1 MTKKNPRR
9 FYVYAYLRSKDSE
22 HGKRLTPYYIG
33 KGARDRATSKRRTV
47 PKPSDPS
54 FIVYIQEGMTEQE
67 AFNLEKYCIALYG
80 RIDKGTGILRNLSD
94 GGDGPSGTIYS
105 EERRKKIA
113 ESSRGRTHPPEV
125 RRKIGE
131 AQMGSKN
138 HAWGKEMPK
147 ETRDKISKANKGL
160 RRSDES
166 RRNIAKG
173 KCKYK
178 CVLVSPA
185 GDVHHVDNLYQF
197 CLEHK
202 LHRVLMLQLL
212 RGERDHY
219 KAWTVESVEV
229 LR

>member
-1 MTKKNPRR
+1 MTKKDPRR
-9 FYVYAYLRSKDSE
+9 FYVYAYLRSNDSE

-33 KGARDRATSKRRTV
+33 KGARDRATSKQRTV

-54 FIVYIQEGMTEQE
+54 FIVYIQEGMTEQD
-67 AFNLEKYCIALYG
+67 AFRLEQYCIALYG

-94 GGDGPSGTIYS
+94 GGDGPSGTIVS
-105 EERRKKIA
+105 EARRQQIA

-125 RRKIGE
+125 RRKIGD

-138 HAWGKEMPK
+138 HMWGKAVSQ
-147 ETRDKISKANKGL
+147 ETREKISAANKGL
-160 RRSDES
+160 RRSEKS
-166 RRNIAKG
+166 RQNIAKG

-178 CVLVSPA
+178 CVLVSPT
-185 GDVHHVDNLYQF
+185 GQVHQVDNFYQF

-202 LHRVLMLQLL
+202 LHRTLMLQLL

-219 KAWTVESVEV
+219 KAWTVESVEI

>member
-1 MTKKNPRR
+1 MTKKDPNR

-22 HGKRLTPYYIG
+22 HGKRLTPYYVG
-33 KGARDRATSKRRTV
+33 KGARDRATSKCRTV

-105 EERRKKIA
+105 EERRKKLA
-113 ESSRGRTHPPEV
+113 EWSRGRTHPPEV

-178 CVLVSPA
+178 CVFVSPT
-185 GDVHHVDNLYQF
+185 GQIHHVDNLHQF
-197 CLEHK
+197 CLEYK
-202 LHRVLMLQLL
+202 LHRTLILQLI
-212 RGERDHY
+212 RGEREHY
-219 KAWTVESVEV
+219 KAWTVESVEI

>member
-1 MTKKNPRR
+1 MTKKDPNR

-22 HGKRLTPYYIG
+22 HGKRLTPYYVG
-33 KGARDRATSKRRTV
+33 KGARDRATSKCRTV
-47 PKPSDPS
+47 HKPSDPS

-105 EERRKKIA
+105 EERRKKLA
-113 ESSRGRTHPPEV
+113 EWSRGRTHPPEV

-131 AQMGSKN
+131 AQMGPKN

-178 CVLVSPA
+178 CVFVSPT
-185 GDVHHVDNLYQF
+185 GQIHHVDNLHQF
-197 CLEHK
+197 CLEYK
-202 LHRVLMLQLL
+202 LHRTLILQLI
-212 RGERDHY
+212 RGEREHY
-219 KAWTVESVEV
+219 KAWTVESVEI

>member
-1 MTKKNPRR
+1 MTKKDPNR
-9 FYVYAYLRSKDSE
+9 FYVYAYLRFKDSE
-22 HGKRLTPYYIG
+22 HGKRLTPYYVG
-33 KGARDRATSKRRTV
+33 KGARDRATSKCRTV

-105 EERRKKIA
+105 EERRKKLA
-113 ESSRGRTHPPEV
+113 EWSRGRTHPPEV

-178 CVLVSPA
+178 CVFVSPT
-185 GDVHHVDNLYQF
+185 GQIHHVDNLHQF
-197 CLEHK
+197 CLEYK
-202 LHRVLMLQLL
+202 LHRTLILQLI
-212 RGERDHY
+212 RGEREHY
-219 KAWTVESVEV
+219 KAWTVESVEI

>member
-1 MTKKNPRR
+1 MSKKNPNR

-33 KGARDRATSKRRTV
+33 KGARDRATSKQRTV

-54 FIVYIQEGMTEQE
+54 FIVYVQEGLTEQE

-94 GGDGPSGTIYS
+94 GGDGPSGVIVS
-105 EERRKKIA
+105 EERRRQIA
-113 ESSRGRTHPPEV
+113 ESSRGRTHPPEI
-125 RRKIGE
+125 RRKIGA
-131 AQMGSKN
+131 AQTGSKN
-138 HAWGKEMPK
+138 HMWGKNVSR
-147 ETRDKISKANKGL
+147 ETREKISKANKGL
-160 RRSDES
+160 QRSEES

-178 CVLVSPA
+178 CVFISPS
-185 GDVHHVDNLYQF
+185 GQVHRVENLHQF

-202 LHRVLMLQLL
+202 LHRTLVLQLL
-212 RGERDHY
+212 KGERDHY
-219 KAWTVESVEV
+219 KAWTVESVEI

>member
-1 MTKKNPRR
+1 MTKKDPNR

-22 HGKRLTPYYIG
+22 HGKRLTPYYVG
-33 KGARDRATSKRRTV
+33 KGARDRATSKCRTAH
-47 PKPSDPS
+47 KPSDPS

-105 EERRKKIA
+105 EERRKKLA
-113 ESSRGRTHPPEV
+113 EWSRGRTHPPEV

-131 AQMGSKN
+131 AQMGPKN

-178 CVLVSPA
+178 CVFVSPT
-185 GDVHHVDNLYQF
+185 GQIHHVDNLHQF
-197 CLEHK
+197 CLEYK
-202 LHRVLMLQLL
+202 LHRTLILQLI
-212 RGERDHY
+212 RGEREHY
-219 KAWTVESVEV
+219 KAWTVESVEI